1 MKSILDP
8 LPADSYVQDVMI
20 KIGEYRELSNFTE
33 AAGFVSFLES
43 IGVKVKT
50 SMVSAISTQSTVFR
64 VDSTGVVGDANVTIE
79 AVIDFSSDAAGKIV
93 YWSVQ

>member
-1 MKSILDP
+1 
-8 LPADSYVQDVMI
+8 VMV

-33 AAGFVSFLES
+33 ASGFVSFLES
-43 IGVKVKT
+43 IGITVKAD
-50 SMVSAISTQSTVFR
+50 MVNAISTESTVFR

-79 AVIDFSSDAAGKIV
+79 AVIDFTTDTSGKIV